1 MTQSIK
7 EQVNREAAAI
17 RTLLSLPF
25 LSILCTEIKVNDTK
39 SLVLSPPLI
48 TILLRKI
55 KIKFSTF
62 LLREKTKATSIFFN
76 LLISNR
82 ERLKVF
88 QYFVKQ
94 LLRNNNWMFE
104 NYKMFF
110 LFYHMFNIV

>member
-7 EQVNREAAAI
+7 KQVNREAAAI

-25 LSILCTEIKVNDTK
+25 LSILCKEIKVNDTK
-39 SLVLSPPLI
+39 SLVLSPLKI
-48 TILLRKI
+48 TVLLKI

-94 LLRNNNWMFE
+94 L
-104 NYKMFF
+104 
-110 LFYHMFNIV
+110 

>member
-39 SLVLSPPLI
+39 SLVISPPLI

-55 KIKFSTF
+55 KIKF
-62 LLREKTKATSIFFN
+62 
-76 LLISNR
+76 
-82 ERLKVF
+82 
-88 QYFVKQ
+88 
-94 LLRNNNWMFE
+94 
-104 NYKMFF
+104 
-110 LFYHMFNIV
+110 